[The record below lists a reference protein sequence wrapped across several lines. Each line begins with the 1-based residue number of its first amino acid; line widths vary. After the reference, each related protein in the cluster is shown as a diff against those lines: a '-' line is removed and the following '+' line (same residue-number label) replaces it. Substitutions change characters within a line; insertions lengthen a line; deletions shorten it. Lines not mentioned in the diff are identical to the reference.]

1 MQWLQ
6 LDAYDLA
13 YAVAYIVAYAVA
25 NTFASTFAYEVNY
38 TDAAVVYVVANAI
51 A

>member
-1 MQWLQ
+1 MIK
-6 LDAYDLA
+6 LDVYDLA
-13 YAVAYIVAYAVA
+13 YAVAYIFAYAVA
-25 NTFASTFAYEVNY
+25 YTFASTFAYEVNY